1 MINTIFYFV
10 ETDAEYQLKRAQ
22 GEISNK
28 TIVFVEDTREIYIN
42 GRGYGKT
49 STAGL
54 VSNSEFEQWKN
65 TIQGIITGLQSQ
77 AAQKDQEF
85 ADTLEREL
93 NAAKAELQQL
103 ITAADNRVSAVSSEL
118 NSFTS
123 GLDNEIQGAVSD
135 AISDALTN
143 YRDEE
148 AWTEINSTKAGL
160 STVTNKV
167 NNITDSEGN
176 IKYSVVQSA
185 INTGIANNQAFTDIS
200 NRWATAA
207 ENQEVLEWLASGFKS
222 QVSEGT
228 SFASVYAAEKSATG
242 SAISQIKTEV
252 LGDIEDGYVS
262 KTSLA
267 SSVTDVIKDGLS
279 ITSLA
284 DIALESDITS
294 ATNTLQTTF
303 NSSISQIQQKST
315 EQDARLDL
323 LTTVTT
329 PAGSQNSVVSINE
342 ANLDQAMARI
352 LATSGSAAASQ
363 INVIAE
369 GNSSGVDIQ
378 SSINS
383 AVATATAGM
392 ATTAYVDGAE
402 NRVSSYLKDGQGN
415 IITSASLQ
423 NAVTA
428 DHSTLT
434 ALATTVDGLQTAQ
447 AGLVTQTGLGDAVA
461 SLIAQNGDVRS
472 AITTY
477 VNGDTSNITLSAD
490 QIYLDANK
498 TLANTIEAS
507 QGNIGGYTIS
517 SNGLE
522 ATNTTTGNG
531 IAITTDHIQTVKNN
545 VPTNNFNADGSGFI
559 ATGGISWNNNG
570 TLTLSQEF
578 LRSLFTQLGNG
589 AANGLTY
596 GGVSESMYSEVP
608 VDSYSRYLPSTDSDT
623 MFKPSGIVSMPGG
636 MVYAALGDTTAYVNY
651 YVQENGTWYSLQLTL
666 DEPKQVKYGSLII
679 RDLTGLSDSSEQYPI
694 NGTDAEKKD
703 WLLNKVYKWKLT
715 FDRGILV
722 QKEKADVISLKPKSE
737 LSVST
742 IEDRIYDLTL
752 ASTSDLASIAVAN
765 KSNRDSFSYTQESC
779 LGVSTNGQ
787 WVTSTNSITGQT
799 TYSWAPSDQISASI
813 GDWIVMK
820 DHSNYGSSDV
830 FDSSLYGYTYKYTY
844 SNLANGDL
852 TSGQWERGSYIPLY
866 KFTKH
871 TS

>member
-54 VSNSEFEQWKN
+54 VNNSEFEQWKN
-65 TIQGIITGLQSQ
+65 TIQGIITGLQSE

-123 GLDNEIQGAVSD
+123 GLDSEIQGAVSD
-135 AISDALTN
+135 AISDALTD
-143 YRDEE
+143 YRDED
-148 AWTEINSTKAGL
+148 AWTEINNTKAGL

-185 INTGIANNQAFTDIS
+185 INTGIENNQAFTDIS

-207 ENQEVLEWLASGFKS
+207 ENQAVLEWLASGFKS

-242 SAISQIKTEV
+242 SAISQMKTEV
-252 LGDIEDGYVS
+252 LGDIENGYVS

-267 SSVTDVIKDGLS
+267 SSVTDIVKDGLS

-284 DIALESDITS
+284 DIALQSDITS

-303 NSSISQIQQKST
+303 NNSISQIQQKST

-434 ALATTVDGLQTAQ
+434 ALSTTVNGLQTAQ

-578 LRSLFTQLGNG
+578 LRSLFAQLGNG

-623 MFKPSGIVSMPGG
+623 MFKPSGIVSMPDGI
-636 MVYAALGDTTAYVNY
+636 VYEVLVGDTTSYVNY
-651 YVQENGTWYSLQLTL
+651 YVQENGTWHSLQLTL

-722 QKEKADVISLKPKSE
+722 QKEKTDVISLKPKSE

-765 KSNRDSFSYTQESC
+765 RSNSDSFSYTQERC
-779 LGVSTNGQ
+779 LGVSTDGQ
-787 WVTSTNSITGQT
+787 WVTGTTNWGQT
-799 TYSWAPSDQISASI
+799 THSWAPSDQISASI

-820 DHSNYGSSDV
+820 GHSNYGSSDV
-830 FDSSLYGYTYKYTY
+830 FDSSLYGYTYKYT
-844 SNLANGDL
+844 S
-852 TSGQWERGSYIPLY
+852 SEQWERGSYIPLY

>member
-54 VSNSEFEQWKN
+54 VNNSEFEQWKN
-65 TIQGIITGLQSQ
+65 TIQGIITNLQSE
-77 AAQKDQEF
+77 AAQKDQKF

-103 ITAADNRVSAVSSEL
+103 ITAADNRVSAVSNEL

-123 GLDNEIQGAVSD
+123 GLDSEIQGAVSD

-143 YRDEE
+143 YRDED
-148 AWTEINSTKAGL
+148 AWTEINNTKAGL

-185 INTGIANNQAFTDIS
+185 INTGIENNQAFTDIS
-200 NRWATAA
+200 NRWATAE
-207 ENQEVLEWLASGFKS
+207 ENQAVLEWLAGGFKS

-242 SAISQIKTEV
+242 SAISQMKTEV
-252 LGDIEDGYVS
+252 LGDIENGYVS

-267 SSVTDVIKDGLS
+267 SSVTDIVKDGLS

-284 DIALESDITS
+284 DIALQSDITS

-303 NSSISQIQQKST
+303 NNSISQIQQKST

-363 INVIAE
+363 INIIAE
-369 GNSSGVDIQ
+369 GSSSGVDIQ

-402 NRVSSYLKDGQGN
+402 NRVSSYLKDSQGN

-434 ALATTVDGLQTAQ
+434 ALSTTVNGLQTAQ

-490 QIYLDANK
+490 QIYLDADK

-578 LRSLFTQLGNG
+578 LRSLFAQLGNG

-608 VDSYSRYLPSTDSDT
+608 VSNPVVWLLTTDSENRYNPSRINSLEVTGMGIYAGISNDYTILPYYVPEQNGYTQCNFIFNGTVTVPYGSIIVYGSYSGSSQGDQFYLPPVGQEPT
-623 MFKPSGIVSMPGG
+623 G
-636 MVYAALGDTTAYVNY
+636 MYDP
-651 YVQENGTWYSLQLTL
+651 VQQ
-666 DEPKQVKYGSLII
+666 I
-679 RDLTGLSDSSEQYPI
+679 
-694 NGTDAEKKD
+694 
-703 WLLNKVYKWKLT
+703 LNKVYKWKLT

-722 QKEKADVISLKPKSE
+722 KKEKADVKTLKTETE
-737 LSVST
+737 LSASDIYERVYLFST
-742 IEDRIYDLTL
+742 ISSETDIKNNIDKMLEYSGGNNIGFTMPTGTFRGIISFGRYSINSGIQVKWEPMDY
-752 ASTSDLASIAVAN
+752 ASGN
-765 KSNRDSFSYTQESC
+765 N
-779 LGVSTNGQ
+779 
-787 WVTSTNSITGQT
+787 
-799 TYSWAPSDQISASI
+799 
-813 GDWIVMK
+813 GDWIILK
-820 DHSNYGSSDV
+820 DLIKGGTSSNNVSNY
-830 FDSSLYGYTYKYTY
+830 YGTLFEIQNNTWVQKM
-844 SNLANGDL
+844 S
-852 TSGQWERGSYIPLY
+852 RIPLY
-866 KFTKH
+866 KFIKYQQ
-871 TS
+871 